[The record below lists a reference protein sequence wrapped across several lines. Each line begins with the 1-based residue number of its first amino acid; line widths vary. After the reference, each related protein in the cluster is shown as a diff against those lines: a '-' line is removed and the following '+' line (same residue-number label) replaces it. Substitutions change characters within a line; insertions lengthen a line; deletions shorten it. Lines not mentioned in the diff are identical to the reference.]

1 MSNTLVNGI
10 KIAYLYGIVGPEE
23 SDLHDKIALY
33 AFANKLVPGDYIVS
47 EVDFYLL
54 RKFFRKIEDLTGFK
68 HLDYKGAWDPDTG
81 EDEVILIFARER
93 VPTDEGEIEKIK
105 RALEVVKRF
114 WSWRRR
120 RNAMS
125 KTTTIW
131 MMVLF
136 QRISI
141 PHTVSLEKMKSKGAE
156 GDGR

>member
-10 KIAYLYGIVGPEE
+10 RIAYLYGIVGPEE

-93 VPTDEGEIEKIK
+93 APTDEGEIEKIK
-105 RALEVVKRF
+105 RAVEIVKRMLGLEQTEK
-114 WSWRRR
+114 WYVED
-120 RNAMS
+120 NDD
-125 KTTTIW
+125 
-131 MMVLF
+131 LDDG
-136 QRISI
+136 
-141 PHTVSLEKMKSKGAE
+141 TVPENLKPPP
-156 GDGR
+156 RFT